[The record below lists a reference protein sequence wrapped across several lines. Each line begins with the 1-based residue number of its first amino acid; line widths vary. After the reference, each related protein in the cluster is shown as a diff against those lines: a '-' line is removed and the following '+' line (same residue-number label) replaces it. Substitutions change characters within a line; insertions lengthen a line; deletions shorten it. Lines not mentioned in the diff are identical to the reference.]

1 MVKNMKKI
9 TDEYANEVLE
19 PILTKYIEDENIIEL
34 YNAVVEA
41 DEDLLSL
48 ALFFA
53 QRVDIT
59 KYLDGMM
66 NQMPDLDKQTELLVK
81 QLNENIDTIDKV
93 SNIIAF
99 DDDRTKQI
107 MDILS
112 KTE

>member
-1 MVKNMKKI
+1 MKKI

-34 YNAVVEA
+34 HNAVIEA
-41 DEDLLSL
+41 DENLLSL

-53 QRVDIT
+53 QRIDIT

-66 NQMPDLDKQTELLVK
+66 NQMPDLEKETENILK
-81 QLNENIDTIDKV
+81 QLNEHKDTIDRV
-93 SNIIAF
+93 TDIIGF
-99 DDDRTKQI
+99 DDPKTKQI
-107 MDILS
+107 MDILN